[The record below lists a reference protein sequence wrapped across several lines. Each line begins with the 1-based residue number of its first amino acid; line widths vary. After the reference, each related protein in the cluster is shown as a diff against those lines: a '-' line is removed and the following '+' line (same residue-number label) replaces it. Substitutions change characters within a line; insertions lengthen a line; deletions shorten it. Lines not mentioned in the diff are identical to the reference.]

1 MTMPYDS
8 PLLPVS
14 LGDIDFTDTQVQ
26 AWLRAYAERK
36 AERDILNR
44 PLVLLGAGSIAAQSF
59 VSYTVAKGKVMA
71 LVDNARAGQN
81 LHGIPYVSDTALPDL
96 LAKTP
101 EAIGI
106 LCCGSENAIA
116 YFTSVWGQRPQPL
129 LSYFDVLSQLP
140 PEAAGP
146 RLGFL
151 SSFSDED
158 QIIRLHEKGKTAFTD
173 RLSRQTL
180 DAIMLYRL
188 TWDSRYIAAIARPE
202 KAIYFEPDTMPLTD
216 HEILVDGGAYDGDTV
231 REFNART
238 GGKYDHIH
246 AFEID
251 PANTGV
257 FAFKT
262 QDINNVT
269 LHSVGLWNEKTEMG
283 IECHQD
289 NGSHIDKTSAI
300 MVPFDAMDNMDLG
313 AVSLI
318 KLDVEGAENQALQGA
333 RKLIANHKPKLAI
346 CAYHKP
352 DDFQTLLD
360 TLSGLHDDYRL
371 TLRHYSPIL
380 FDSVI
385 YAL

>member
-1 MTMPYDS
+1 MLYES
-8 PLLPVS
+8 PLLPVP
-14 LGDIDFTDTQVQ
+14 LGNVDFTDTQVQ
-26 AWLRAYAERK
+26 AWLGAYMERK
-36 AERDILNR
+36 AARDVLNR
-44 PLVLLGAGSIAAQSF
+44 PLILLGAGSVAAQSF
-59 VSYTVAKGKVMA
+59 VSYAVTKGKVIA
-71 LVDNARAGQN
+71 LVDNARAGQDF
-81 LHGIPYVSDTALPDL
+81 HGIPYVSDTALPVL
-96 LAKTP
+96 LARVP
-101 EAIGI
+101 DAIGI
-106 LCCGSENAIA
+106 LCCGSESAIA

-129 LSYFDVLSQLP
+129 MSYFDVLSQLP
-140 PEAAGP
+140 AEATGP
-146 RLGFL
+146 RLSFL
-151 SSFSDED
+151 RSFSDGD
-158 QIIRLHEKGKTAFTD
+158 QIISLHEKAKTVFTD

-202 KAIYFEPDTMPLTD
+202 KAIYFEPGTMPLTD

-231 REFNART
+231 RDFNART

-251 PANTGV
+251 PANTDA
-257 FAFKT
+257 FTFKT
-262 QDINNVT
+262 QEMENVT
-269 LHSVGLWNEKTEMG
+269 LHSIGLWNEKTEMG

-289 NGSHIDKTSAI
+289 NGSHINKTSAI
-300 MVPFDAMDNMDLG
+300 RVPFDALDNMDLG

-333 RKLIANHKPKLAI
+333 QKLIATRKPKLAI

-352 DDFQTLLD
+352 DDFQTILD
-360 TLSGLHDDYRL
+360 MLSELRDDYRL